1 MKRRG
6 LGPATLVALALASG
20 FSARAAGSDEVAYAR
35 ATALAREGRCAEA
48 LSVLAGIAT
57 PTAKAA
63 NLRAQCQIEAKD
75 WPAALASLEEAKRL
89 DPRTP
94 DVELHL
100 AIARFHMGDY
110 AGSREALDAAA
121 PNEQQN
127 PQYHLYRGLVLLQ
140 EARSAEAARE
150 LARARAVG
158 PGRVE
163 PSASYYEG
171 LAWAGAKETE
181 KAREALDRVI
191 ETAPGTAW
199 AAQAE
204 RAKAD
209 LARLGDGRSSAWAF
223 ARAGLEYDDNVRLRG
238 DDVFADVD
246 PLSQREDF
254 HDVRAVW
261 LLHGGAELASGPG
274 WAAGV
279 AGTYYGTAHQ
289 DLTAFNEHYPVL
301 GVWYDQR
308 LGAATSLRLSYDIGY
323 SWYQYDPFLF
333 TQQVRASLFR
343 DFGEAG
349 RTELFATPYKYNYLY
364 PVDDVLTCPPN
375 VNLCGPPGIDEEDE
389 RNRDGWGLA
398 AGVEHRLPLDTLDTE
413 LLGGV
418 AFLRYSARG
427 TEYSYNGVGTWVG
440 TDTKLPFELAF
451 RTSVAYSH
459 LGYRHAST
467 YPDRITPG
475 VTYTLDDDDRH
486 DDRWSYAVE
495 LEKFITE
502 AWSASLRYSYTN
514 NNSNTTV
521 FAYDR
526 EIAGA
531 YVTYRWNR

>member
-1 MKRRG
+1 VKRRG
-6 LGPATLVALALASG
+6 FGPAILVALALANG
-20 FSARAAGSDEVAYAR
+20 LPAHAAGSDEVAHAR
-35 ATALAREGRCAEA
+35 ATALAREGRCPEA

-57 PTAKAA
+57 PTAKSA

-89 DPRTP
+89 DPATP

-121 PNEQQN
+121 PNAQQN

-171 LAWAGAKETE
+171 LAWAGAKETA
-181 KAREALDRVI
+181 KAEESFDRVI

-238 DDVFADVD
+238 DDVFGNVN
-246 PLSQREDF
+246 PLAQREDY

-261 LLHGGAELASGPG
+261 LLHGGTELISGPG

-279 AGTYYGTAHQ
+279 QGTYYGTAHQ

-308 LGAATSLRLSYDIGY
+308 LGEATSLRLSYDIGY

-333 TQQVRASLFR
+333 TQQVRASLFH

-398 AGVEHRLPLDTLDTE
+398 TGVEHRLPVEAVDTE

-440 TDTKLPFELAF
+440 TDTALPWELAF
-451 RTSVAYSH
+451 RTSIAYSH

-467 YPDRITPG
+467 YPDSITPG

-486 DDRWSYAVE
+486 DDRWYYAVE
-495 LEKFITE
+495 LEKYITE

-526 EIAGA
+526 EITGA